1 MKGWKGV
8 IQKVGFW
15 RAECMLSGRNLPF
28 PDDWAGACILQPLME
43 VRVCLTVAETTCL
56 EESRC
61 IISGIFQAKK
71 RVVVIINP
79 RIPNIF
85 QYCQYM
91 AVAIW

>member
-1 MKGWKGV
+1 MVEAATPEGGRRISSTITALVMKGWKGV

-28 PDDWAGACILQPLME
+28 PDDWAGACILHPLME

-71 RVVVIINP
+71 NV
-79 RIPNIF
+79 
-85 QYCQYM
+85 
-91 AVAIW
+91 W